1 MLFPAAFATALP
13 GEGKRYPARCGM
25 CYSRHRSTYEIGS
38 IEVSRD
44 SGKSQEA
51 LRRTV
56 STLALIIG
64 SALPAIIA
72 FVLVAS
78 TNDSE
83 NPLDRVPN
91 YDDPLIE
98 TLTLPLDSPEPV
110 RTAYRY
116 YGRVRL
122 VFEGSGILPDGQS
135 VDAFY
140 RYEVGDASS
149 APVLTALLMV
159 DGSPALEAL
168 GLSSEPPEYASDHL
182 YSAVYDLRDAYRRL
196 QFSVGGGPGSQGA
209 FSVTVVQIR

>member
-1 MLFPAAFATALP
+1 M
-13 GEGKRYPARCGM
+13 
-25 CYSRHRSTYEIGS
+25 
-38 IEVSRD
+38 SRD
-44 SGKSQEA
+44 SGKSREA

-78 TNDSE
+78 TNDGD

-91 YDDPLIE
+91 YDDPLME
-98 TLTLPLDSPEPV
+98 TLTLPLNSAEPV

-122 VFEGSGILPDGQS
+122 VFEGSGTLPNGQR

-140 RYEVGDASS
+140 HYGAGEASS
-149 APVLTALLMV
+149 TPVLTSLLTV

-168 GLSSEPPEYASDHL
+168 GLSTEPPEYASDHL

-196 QFSVGGGPGSQGA
+196 QFSVGGGGPGSQGV
-209 FSVTVVQIR
+209 FSITVVQLR